1 MESGSSAKLM
11 RGRADQS
18 RQGSLDPIS
27 LNASDSNQRVRHRGS
42 EHVEPIGRVRRG
54 VVASAT
60 VRRVLVETAP
70 KRSRMRRR
78 RAHTPLLRGW
88 DWTASVALEDL
99 VTVWRDGAVVDGE
112 PNGGRE

>member
-27 LNASDSNQRVRHRGS
+27 LNASDSDQRVCHRGS

-99 VTVWRDGAVVDGE
+99 VTVWRDGAMVDGE